1 MDFTTTKF
9 CMNKKT
15 VYKILIK
22 ADIIY
27 LIRFSG
33 IIIICND
40 LLKLNQH
47 SEFLVTS
54 IAIDTHLLY
63 LD

>member
-1 MDFTTTKF
+1 MDFTTTRF
-9 CMNKKT
+9 YMNKKT

-33 IIIICND
+33 IIIN
-40 LLKLNQH
+40 L
-47 SEFLVTS
+47 
-54 IAIDTHLLY
+54 
-63 LD
+63 